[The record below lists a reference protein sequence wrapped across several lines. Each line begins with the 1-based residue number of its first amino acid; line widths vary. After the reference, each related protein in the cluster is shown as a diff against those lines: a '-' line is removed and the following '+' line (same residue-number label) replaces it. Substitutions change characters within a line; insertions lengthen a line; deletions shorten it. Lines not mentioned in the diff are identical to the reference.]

1 MKRFAILDLS
11 PFEGRSAGFVKNGP
25 LCDAEQRLFL
35 EAKSPCKQSYNYRNM
50 LLHLIDGFF
59 YLPREKQQEQFIAY
73 REKLYDLMVAYRPH
87 SSAKF
92 PLPSSGDFYADV
104 DGLVRE
110 IRKGSWEHVNDDKII
125 NELLNDKD
133 TQVYRTKLPEQ

>member
-1 MKRFAILDLS
+1 MKRFAILDVS

-35 EAKSPCKQSYNYRNM
+35 EARSPCKQSYNYRMM
-50 LLHLIDGFF
+50 LIQLIDVFF

-73 REKLYDLMVAYRPH
+73 QKKLYELMVAYRPY
-87 SSAKF
+87 SSARS

-104 DGLVRE
+104 DDLVRE
-110 IRKGSWEHVNDDKII
+110 IRKGSWGSVNDDKII

-133 TQVYRTKLPEQ
+133 TRVYYTRLPEN